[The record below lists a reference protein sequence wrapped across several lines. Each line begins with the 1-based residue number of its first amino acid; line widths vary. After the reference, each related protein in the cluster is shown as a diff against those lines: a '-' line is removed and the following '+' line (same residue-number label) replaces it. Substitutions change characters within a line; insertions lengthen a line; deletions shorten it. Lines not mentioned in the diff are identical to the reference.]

1 MESCHV
7 CGVQHNTSPCDKCNV
22 FRSCQTHM
30 KSHLVDDKC
39 SAFKVDQNKESG
51 RYFVATRKIRKG
63 EIILSDQAA
72 VVGPMYTKCRISC
85 LNCLKTTNLQPC
97 SKCSWPVCSQECEN
111 GFFHLHECSILSN
124 AQCKPNVS
132 FDQESFHLYPCI
144 TPLRLLLL
152 RETDPD
158 AWRVLDTFMD
168 HNDDRENKD
177 NQAWKLHE
185 LLVRNFIQKYL
196 KLDFSDNEIKRCIG
210 IIRTNTVKLDSKE
223 DKGDGVAIFPTYS
236 FANHSCIC
244 NTYTKKR
251 DNRLEL
257 IAVDDINEGD
267 QIWTRYT
274 TPQIGSY
281 QRVMDIQKTWH
292 FVCKCPRCLDP
303 SELGYYSTKA

>member
-1 MESCHV
+1 MNAR
-7 CGVQHNTSPCDKCNV
+7 G
-22 FRSCQTHM
+22 
-30 KSHLVDDKC
+30 
-39 SAFKVDQNKESG
+39 
-51 RYFVATRKIRKG
+51 YF
-63 EIILSDQAA
+63 S
-72 VVGPMYTKCRISC
+72 
-85 LNCLKTTNLQPC
+85 
-97 SKCSWPVCSQECEN
+97 VCSQECEN